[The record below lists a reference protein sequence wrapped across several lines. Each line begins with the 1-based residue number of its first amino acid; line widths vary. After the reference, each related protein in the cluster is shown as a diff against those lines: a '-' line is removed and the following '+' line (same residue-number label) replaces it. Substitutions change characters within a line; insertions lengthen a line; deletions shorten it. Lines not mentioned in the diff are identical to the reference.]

1 MYPPI
6 SHAHTM
12 KILELGELEQSVMQ
26 SMWRLQ
32 RGTVN
37 DVMSHIA
44 LRRAYTTIMTTLDR
58 LHRKG
63 LLQRSL
69 VGRSFVY
76 EPALRPQDLERL
88 KTRQFFEAAFHGQSA
103 ARPNLSCFVDTVS
116 EKDAAALDELEE
128 LIRRKRKLLL
138 KR

>member
-1 MYPPI
+1 
-6 SHAHTM
+6 M
-12 KILELGELEQSVMQ
+12 KLLELGKLEQNVMQ

-32 RGTVN
+32 RATVN
-37 DVMSHIA
+37 DVVSHLS

-63 LLQRSL
+63 LLQRSR

-76 EPALRPQDLERL
+76 EPALEPQELQAM
-88 KTRQFFEAAFHGQSA
+88 KTRQFFEAAFYGHTAS
-103 ARPNLSCFVDTVS
+103 RPILSCFVDTVS
-116 EKDAAALDELEE
+116 EKDAAALDELEA
-128 LIRRKRKLLL
+128 LIRRKRKLLM

>member
-1 MYPPI
+1 
-6 SHAHTM
+6 M
-12 KILELGELEQSVMQ
+12 KKLLELGNLEQSVMQ

-32 RGTVN
+32 RATVG
-37 DVMSHIA
+37 DVVSHIS

-63 LLQRSL
+63 LLQRSR

-76 EPALRPQDLERL
+76 EPLVEPQELQQL
-88 KTRQFFEAAFHGQSA
+88 KTRQFFEAAFDGQSA
-103 ARPNLSCFVDTVS
+103 ARPILSCFVDTVS
-116 EKDAAALDELEE
+116 ERDVAELDELET
-128 LIRRKRKLLL
+128 LIRRKRKLLQ